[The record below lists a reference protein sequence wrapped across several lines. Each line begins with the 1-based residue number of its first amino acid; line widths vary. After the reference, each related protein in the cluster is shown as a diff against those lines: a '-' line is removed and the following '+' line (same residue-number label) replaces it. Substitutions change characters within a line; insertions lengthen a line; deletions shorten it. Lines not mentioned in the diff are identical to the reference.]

1 MDADTSGG
9 LGVSELEA
17 VAVLSSGED
26 RVAIRSGVKVS
37 PDWDNATVFT
47 EGTRC
52 VGKDLEVEG
61 ASCL

>member
-37 PDWDNATVFT
+37 PDWDKATVFT
-47 EGTRC
+47 
-52 VGKDLEVEG
+52 
-61 ASCL
+61 